1 MKKILVPTDGS
12 ECSNLA
18 IDQAKEFAM
27 KFDSEV
33 VLLHVTD
40 SSAAYTLFNPV
51 HDGMNPTT
59 GSMAPVG
66 NMAVPLPAEHQ
77 KILDK
82 ISKDILA
89 SAKARLTVL
98 GDKVTAHSMEGKP
111 ADTII
116 DYVENNDVDLVIMGS
131 HGMGGFKRFFIGSI
145 THKVMLSI
153 DQPILIIR

>member
-33 VLLHVTD
+33 ILLHVTEAPATI
-40 SSAAYTLFNPV
+40 SIVNPV

-59 GSMAPVG
+59 GSMAPMG
-66 NMAVPLPAEHQ
+66 NVVVPMPADQH
-77 KILDK
+77 KIPDK
-82 ISKDILA
+82 ISNDILE

-111 ADTII
+111 ADIII
-116 DYVENNDVDLVIMGS
+116 DYVENNDMILLQQLVS
-131 HGMGGFKRFFIGSI
+131 ESTWNSK
-145 THKVMLSI
+145 
-153 DQPILIIR
+153 